1 MDDYL
6 SEKEQ
11 IQKIKAWLKE
21 NGPFIVAG
29 LVLGI
34 AGLAGWNY
42 WQSYKIEQAES
53 AGAAYQEVL
62 VAVRG
67 GNADQAVAR
76 LDALV
81 DEFEATPYANQGRLL
96 VARLHV
102 EQGQFDAAAEQ
113 LQVVV
118 STTRDTELELIARV
132 RLARV
137 LLAADRS
144 SEALEVLDLSQAGSF
159 APRFHEVRGD
169 VLAARGENE
178 AATDEYRLALES
190 PGEGVIDQQAVRL
203 KLEALGGAAEDAAG
217 DA

>member
-11 IQKIKAWLKE
+11 IQKIKQWLRE

-42 WQSYKIEQAES
+42 WNSYKMTRAEN
-53 AGAAYQEVL
+53 AGAAYQAVV
-62 VAVRG
+62 VAVDG
-67 GNADQAVAR
+67 KDAGEAAAR
-76 LDALV
+76 LDELV
-81 DEFEATPYANQGRLL
+81 ADYDSTPYANQGRLML
-96 VARLHV
+96 ARLHV
-102 EQGQFDAAAEQ
+102 EQEQYDEAAAV
-113 LQVVV
+113 LKSVVA
-118 STTRDTELELIARV
+118 TTRDPELEMIARV

-144 SEALEVLDLSQAGSF
+144 SEALEVLDLSRAGSF

-169 VLAARGENE
+169 VLAARGESA
-178 AATDEYRLALES
+178 AATEEYRLALDS
-190 PGEGVIDQQAVRL
+190 VSDGIIDRNVVRL
-203 KLEALGGAAEDAAG
+203 KLEALGESAGDDAG

>member
-42 WQSYKIEQAES
+42 WQSYKIERAES
-53 AGAAYQEVL
+53 AGAAYQEV
-62 VAVRG
+62 VIAVQG
-67 GNADQAVAR
+67 GDADQAAAR

-81 DEFEATPYANQGRLL
+81 AGFETTPYANQGRLI
-96 VARLHV
+96 VAKLHV
-102 EQGQFDAAAEQ
+102 EQGRFEAAAEQ
-113 LQVVV
+113 LQTVV
-118 STTRDTELELIARV
+118 STTRDPELEMIARV

-144 SEALEVLDLSQAGSF
+144 SEALEVLDLSRAGSF

-169 VLAARGENE
+169 VLAARGEKE

-190 PGEGVIDQQAVRL
+190 PGDGVIDPQAVRL
-203 KLEALGGAAEDAAG
+203 KLESLGGAAEDAAG